1 MPRHYTQTDLCNITH
16 FMTVRLCVRTRNM
29 KVLRSLIFFT
39 GAKLENI
46 FKKNKICDFYSL

>member
-39 GAKLENI
+39 DAKLENI